1 MPMPLSI
8 IEPIKRVVHDNVWLS
23 NLNHTHLTWRQR
35 AKKRSPRSRG
45 IVDDPSVPDE
55 IRGVRVAADD
65 PAVVEKP
72 LPRIRAHLPLIAS
85 PKIHQKN
92 PKKKGC
98 KSTTRSRSK
107 SVRRSGRIRETEQLD
122 NLLLAAD
129 LVSLSFLLSD
139 VVVTFNW

>member
-1 MPMPLSI
+1 MPLSI

-23 NLNHTHLTWRQR
+23 NLNLTHLTWRQR

-72 LPRIRAHLPLIAS
+72 LPKIRAHLPLIAS

-92 PKKKGC
+92 PKKKAA
-98 KSTTRSRSK
+98 KVQHDRRAKASDEAEESEKPSNSTTYC
-107 SVRRSGRIRETEQLD
+107 
-122 NLLLAAD
+122 LLLI
-129 LVSLSFLLSD
+129 SSSFLSPHRRGDYL
-139 VVVTFNW
+139 